1 MSQNSKGGEIM
12 ATITAT
18 LANTHGSSSRG
29 RQPYYVQQ
37 IVDLTANSIN
47 PNGDVVQ
54 VLTVPANTKIIAA
67 GFQVTESATQNTGT
81 DATAILGTAVDDNE
95 YVAAFDI
102 DGASDGAYAPCATPA
117 GEVVITSADTLDL
130 TLAGGGA
137 SFTAGKIRVYAV
149 LQDVSDIGEM
159 EADEVGRDQLA

>member
-1 MSQNSKGGEIM
+1 M

-54 VLTVPANTKIIAA
+54 CLTIPANTKIIAA
-67 GFQVTESATQNTGT
+67 GFQVTSSATQNTGT
-81 DATAILGTAVDDNE
+81 DATAALGTGADDNE
-95 YVAAFDI
+95 YVTAFDI
-102 DGASDGAYAPCATPA
+102 DGASDGAYAPSVTVSADL
-117 GEVVITSADTLDL
+117 VITSDDTLDL
-130 TLAGGGA
+130 TLAGSGA
-137 SFTAGKIRVYAV
+137 SFSAGEIRVYAV

>member
-1 MSQNSKGGEIM
+1 M

-18 LANTHGSSSRG
+18 LANTHGSSARG

-54 VLTVPANTKIIAA
+54 CLTIPANTKILAA
-67 GFQVTESATQNTGT
+67 GFQVTKSATQNSGT
-81 DATAILGTAVDDNE
+81 DATATLGTDADPNE
-95 YVAAFDI
+95 YVTAFDI
-102 DGASDGAYAPCATPA
+102 DGASDGAYAPSVTVSADL
-117 GEVVITSADTLDL
+117 VITTADTLDL

-159 EADEVGRDQLA
+159 EADEVARDQLA

>member
-1 MSQNSKGGEIM
+1 M

-67 GFQVTESATQNTGT
+67 GFQVTTSATQNTGT
-81 DATAILGTAVDDNE
+81 DATAILGTGADDNE

-102 DGASDGAYAPCATPA
+102 DGASDGAYAPSATVA
-117 GEVVITSADTLDL
+117 ADVVLTSADTLDL
-130 TLAGGGA
+130 TLAGSGA
-137 SFTAGKIRVYAV
+137 SFSAGKIRVYAV